1 MFVIMGF
8 QWNLSLL
15 CDRIMTGILVLYG
28 TDISPPVRACKLTLR
43 ALNLDYEYKEMDLLA
58 GEHFHEE
65 FLKKNPQHTVP
76 LLDDNGSLI
85 WDSHA
90 IVCYLVDKYTKSDE
104 LYPRDLVKRAQVDQR
119 LFFDASI
126 LFMSLRNVSIPY
138 FVHQVNLVPKEKVDN
153 IKDAYGHLETF
164 LGDNP
169 YMNGTTLTLADFCC
183 GATASSLA
191 AVLELDQEKYPK
203 VAAWL
208 KRLSKL
214 PHYEKDN
221 SSGLVKYIELLKPNR
236 KLEQ

>member
-1 MFVIMGF
+1 M
-8 QWNLSLL
+8 S
-15 CDRIMTGILVLYG
+15 GIVLYG
-28 TDISPPVRACKLTLR
+28 MDISPPVRACKLTLR
-43 ALNLDYEYKEMDLLA
+43 ALNLDYDYKEVDLLA
-58 GEHFHEE
+58 GEHLNEE

-76 LLDDNGSLI
+76 LLDDNGAFI

-90 IVCYLVDKYTKSDE
+90 IVCYLVDKYATSDE

-138 FVHQVNLVPKEKVDN
+138 FINQVSEVPKEKVNN

-169 YMNGTTLTLADFCC
+169 YLTGSILTVADICC

-203 VAAWL
+203 VAGWL
-208 KRLSKL
+208 DRLSSL
-214 PHYEKDN
+214 PHYEEDN
-221 SSGLVKYIELLKPNR
+221 LWGLEKYITMLRPGLI
-236 KLEQ
+236 LQQ